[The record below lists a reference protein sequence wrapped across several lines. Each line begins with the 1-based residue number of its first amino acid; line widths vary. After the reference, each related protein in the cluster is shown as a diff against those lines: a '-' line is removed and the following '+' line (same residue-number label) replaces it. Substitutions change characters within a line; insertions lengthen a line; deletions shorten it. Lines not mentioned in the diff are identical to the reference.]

1 MRTSWQRKM
10 EDEMMCG
17 AFKITFIA
25 ATIFASC
32 AHAQKAE
39 PLLRTK
45 QQCTTVSQLA
55 GSIMELRQMGEPMQN
70 LIMNDDGEYSSKE
83 TNRLVLLAY
92 EEPRFSTVKGVKTSI
107 QDFSNEAFRHCYAQ
121 GRSG

>member
-1 MRTSWQRKM
+1 MY
-10 EDEMMCG
+10 
-17 AFKITFIA
+17 AVLKITFIA
-25 ATIFASC
+25 ATIFASS
-32 AHAQKAE
+32 AHAEQSE

-45 QQCTTVSQLA
+45 QQCTTISQLA

-70 LIMNDDGEYSSKE
+70 LIMNEDGNVSSSE

-92 EEPRFSTVKGVKTSI
+92 EEPRFSTVKGVKNSI
-107 QDFSNEAFRHCYAQ
+107 QDFSNEVFRHCYAQ

>member
-1 MRTSWQRKM
+1 MRIV
-10 EDEMMCG
+10 
-17 AFKITFIA
+17 FKITFVA
-25 ATIFASC
+25 ATIFASS
-32 AHAQKAE
+32 AQAQQPQ

-70 LIMNDDGEYSSKE
+70 LIMNEDGRASSSE

-92 EEPRFSTVKGVKTSI
+92 EEPRFSTVKSVKNSI